1 MDSPRSRASPAVIRL
16 STEPSRLGIAWSDG
30 TEREFASVWLRD
42 NIPSDRDTHSG
53 QRLVDVMDIP
63 GEPRISA
70 AAVNGESLD
79 VSWEGEARGGQ
90 FPLAWLYRYTAQA
103 EDRPELRLRLWL
115 EGASLDRG
123 RDFAGIGYAELAGKE
138 RSRLEWLTRLLQD
151 GIGFVSG
158 LPQREHAILEAT
170 ALLGYVP
177 ETNYGRVFD
186 VRAVPQP
193 ENLAY
198 TDLGLGLHTDNPYR
212 EPVPG
217 FQALHTLV
225 ASPDGGDSLFADG
238 FALAAHLR
246 SSAPEDFEK
255 LSHTPVPF
263 LYQAAGAELYAERPL
278 IELSCTDE
286 IVAVNYNNRSIR
298 PLRLPARDC
307 EAFYAAY
314 RRFASLL
321 REPRFQ
327 LATRLEDGE
336 LVVFDNRRVLHGR
349 TGFTSA
355 RHPRHLQGCYLT
367 RDSVH
372 SKTAVLRRQLDGDA
386 RP

>member
-1 MDSPRSRASPAVIRL
+1 MKPGSIVSGVAAQPASL
-16 STEPSRLGIAWSDG
+16 SITWNDG
-30 TEREFASVWLRD
+30 TEQEFASIWLRD
-42 NIPSDRDTHSG
+42 NLPEDRDAHSG
-53 QRLVDVMDIP
+53 QRLVDVMDLP
-63 GEPRISA
+63 SEPRIRA
-70 AAVNGESLD
+70 AILEGDGIAVT
-79 VSWEGEARGGQ
+79 WEGDGRSSRI
-90 FPLAWLYRYTAQA
+90 PLSWLQRAA
-103 EDRPELRLRLWL
+103 NEPERPERRVRPWL
-115 EGASLDRG
+115 EGARLDRQ
-123 RDFAGIGYAELAGKE
+123 RDFANIAYGDLSGSDAA
-138 RSRLEWLTRLLQD
+138 RLGWLTRLLQD

-158 LPQREHAILEAT
+158 VPARELAILEACEFI
-170 ALLGYVP
+170 GYVP

-198 TDLGLGLHTDNPYR
+198 SDLGLGLHTDNPYR

-246 SSAPEDFEK
+246 EIAPAAFER
-255 LSHTPVPF
+255 LTRTPVPF

-278 IELSCTDE
+278 IELSCTGD
-286 IVAVNYNNRSIR
+286 ISAVNYNNRSIR
-298 PLRLPARDC
+298 PLRLPAQEC
-307 EAFYAAY
+307 TLFYQAY
-314 RRFASLL
+314 RAFAALL

-327 LATRLEDGE
+327 LATRLEDRE

-349 TGFTSA
+349 TGFASA

-372 SKTAVLRRQLDGDA
+372 SRAAVLRRQLEGA
-386 RP
+386 SR

>member
-1 MDSPRSRASPAVIRL
+1 MKPDVIATGVTAQPASLRI
-16 STEPSRLGIAWSDG
+16 TWNDG
-30 TEREFASVWLRD
+30 TAHEFASVWLRD
-42 NIPSDRDTHSG
+42 NLPEDRDAHSG

-63 GEPRISA
+63 ADPRIRTA
-70 AAVNGESLD
+70 RL
-79 VSWEGEARGGQ
+79 EGETLAVTWDEDGRQ
-90 FPLAWLYRYTAQA
+90 SAFPVAWLHRAA
-103 EDRPELRLRLWL
+103 GDPARPELHARLWL
-115 EGASLDRG
+115 EGAKLDRR
-123 RDFAGIGYAELAGKE
+123 RDFAGLGYAELAADD
-138 RSRLEWLTRLLQD
+138 RSRLGWLTRLLQD
-151 GIGFVSG
+151 GIAFVSG
-158 LPQREHAILEAT
+158 LPQREKAILEAT
-170 ALLGYVP
+170 AHMGYVP

-198 TDLGLGLHTDNPYR
+198 SDLGLGLHTDNPYR

-246 SSAPEDFEK
+246 ATEPQAFER
-255 LSHTPVPF
+255 LARTPVPF
-263 LYQAAGAELYAERPL
+263 LYQSAGADLYSERPL
-278 IELSCTDE
+278 IERSCTGE
-286 IVAVNYNNRSIR
+286 ITAVNYNNRSIR
-298 PLRLPARDC
+298 PLRLPARECAD
-307 EAFYAAY
+307 FYAAY
-314 RRFASLL
+314 RRFAALL

-327 LATRLEDGE
+327 LATRLTDGD

-367 RDSVH
+367 RDSVY
-372 SKTAVLRRQLDGDA
+372 STTAVLRRQLDGAA